1 MDSLHKK
8 WVGRVSTDTERI
20 LGTPL
25 ISIIC
30 FVKDRAS
37 TIRRCVDSVLA
48 QSYPNF
54 ELVVQDGASTDG
66 TLEIVRSY
74 SDPRIKVVSEP
85 DSGPAEGFWKVLNRC
100 EGEIVGT
107 CLSDEELL
115 PDALERAVGHFRRE
129 PYLGAI
135 TCDGFLTDA
144 AGDIIGEFNA
154 GDFNLVDYLFGW
166 YCPFWPGSFFRRQA
180 LIEVGLKTHQ
190 WTIDCLEFEVWC
202 RLATRHEVKYIPERM
217 SKYCTHP
224 AQLSNTQ
231 KYFSEHFDSRAQ
243 VIRTMFS
250 ASGFFGEN
258 ELLLHGC
265 LYNQLFQLYSHVRAY
280 KLKDQIEILERRLR
294 EHVNAHGITGRIRY
308 KEYFDI
314 PEQANP
320 ASPAT
325 DLTTLNSFR
334 KTSSIW
340 VRVALAIPASFRQK
354 LSSSTKQRLRSTL
367 SVAVYFAYNT
377 RNGLRMLWQSLKS
390 IVGANA
396 GEPLPSTRFS
406 PRIYH
411 EVAQIY
417 YARGQIEQAL
427 QLWRKA
433 EPLQDPDID
442 GLACQAMLM
451 SPQTTYER
459 LLQAQ
464 QRWAGRYA
472 RPISTL
478 GPLPGRPYDGARRI
492 RVGYYCAFM
501 DNELVRYMLLGA
513 LEQTDRRR
521 FEIHGYSPSP
531 ASPDVARTFD
541 GFHVTGGL
549 SDERFVRQLRADGL
563 DILVEVSGFSPQHR
577 YAAMASRCAPVQI
590 SYLNH
595 TGTSA
600 VPNLDYVFAD
610 AVSVHPDDD
619 RFFTEK
625 VWRLPGSFLCY
636 NYDPAR
642 LPPVSAPPSLRNGH
656 VTFGYFGSG
665 GKVSLRIVEL
675 WAQIMRHVPN
685 SVFFI
690 RNAHLDRAS
699 HREYLQECFARY
711 GIPAERLRILGSTN
725 RLGVLRDYADV
736 DISLDTWP
744 YCGGNTIAEPIWQ
757 GVPVITLKGSRF
769 SSRYGAALVM
779 AAGCPELVANT
790 ADEYVDIAVKLAR
803 SPERLNHYRENL
815 RGMAKQ
821 HGLSDTRALARKLEA
836 AYVAMVERSAAER
849 PQLA

>member
-8 WVGRVSTDTERI
+8 WMGRVSTDTERI

-25 ISIIC
+25 VSIFC

-37 TIRRCVDSVLA
+37 TIRRCIDSVLA
-48 QSYPNF
+48 QSYRNF
-54 ELVVQDGASTDG
+54 EFVVQDAASTDG
-66 TLEIVRSY
+66 TLEILRSY
-74 SDPRIKVVSEP
+74 SDPRVKVVSES
-85 DSGPAEGFWKVLNRC
+85 DSGPAEGFWKALNRC
-100 EGEIVGT
+100 QGDIIGT

-115 PDALERAVGHFRRE
+115 PDAVERAVKHFQKE

-135 TCDGFLTDA
+135 TCDGFLTDV
-144 AGDIIGEFNA
+144 AGKVIDEFNA

-180 LIEVGLKTHQ
+180 LIEIGLKTHK
-190 WTIDCLEFEVWC
+190 WTIECLEFEVWC
-202 RLATRHEVKYIPERM
+202 RLATRHEVKYVPERM

-224 AQLSNTQ
+224 TQLSNTQ
-231 KYFSEHFDSRAQ
+231 KYFIEHFESRAR

-250 ASGFFGEN
+250 AAGFFGEN
-258 ELLLHGC
+258 ELLLQGC
-265 LYNQLFQLYSHVRAY
+265 LYNQLYLLYSHVRAH
-280 KLKDQIEILERRLR
+280 KLEEQMETLERRLR
-294 EHVNAHGITGRIRY
+294 EHVNALGIADRIRY

-314 PEQANP
+314 AEEAT
-320 ASPAT
+320 SPGAAT
-325 DLTTLNSFR
+325 DVTTLHSFR

-340 VRVALAIPASFRQK
+340 VRVALAIPPSIRQK
-354 LSSSTKQRLRSTL
+354 ISSSTKKRLRSTL
-367 SVAVYFAYNT
+367 VIAVFFAYNART
-377 RNGLRMLWQSLKS
+377 GLRMLWQSVRSML
-390 IVGANA
+390 GASVA
-396 GEPLPSTRFS
+396 DPLPSTRFS
-406 PRIYH
+406 PKIYH

-433 EPLQDPDID
+433 EALHDPEID
-442 GLACQAMLM
+442 GIACQAMLM
-451 SPQTTYER
+451 SPLTTYDR

-464 QRWAGRYA
+464 GRWANRYA

-478 GPLPGRPYDGARRI
+478 GPLIERAYDDARI
-492 RVGYYCAFM
+492 RVGYYCSFM
-501 DNELVRYMLLGA
+501 DSDTIRFMMLPVIGNRDP
-513 LEQTDRRR
+513 ER
-521 FEIHGYSPSP
+521 FEVFAYSPSP
-531 ASPDVARTFD
+531 LASDVAGGFD
-541 GFHVTGGL
+541 HVRATGPV
-549 SDERFVRQLRADGL
+549 SDAKFVEQVRADQI
-563 DILVEVSGFSPQHR
+563 DIFVEMSGFSLQNR
-577 YAAMASRCAPVQI
+577 FSAMASRCAPVQI

-610 AVSVHPDDD
+610 EASVHHDEDH
-619 RFFTEK
+619 FFTET

-636 NYDPAR
+636 NYDSAV
-642 LPPVSAPPSLRNGH
+642 LPPVSDPPTLRNAH

-675 WAQIMRHVPN
+675 WAEIMRQVPN

-690 RNAHLDRAS
+690 RNAHLNS
-699 HREYLQECFARY
+699 LSNREYLQECFGRY
-711 GIPAERLRILGSTN
+711 GIPAEQLRIFGSTN
-725 RLGVLRDYADV
+725 RPGILRDYAEV

-744 YCGGNTIAEPIWQ
+744 YCGGNTIAESIWQ

-769 SSRYGAALVM
+769 SSRYGASLVT

-790 ADEYVDIAVKLAR
+790 ADEYVDIAIKLAQ
-803 SPERLNHYRENL
+803 SPDRLVHYRQNL

-821 HGLSDTRALARKLEA
+821 HGLSDPRALASKLEA
-836 AYVAMVERSAAER
+836 AYIAMVKRAQS
-849 PQLA
+849 

>member
-8 WVGRVSTDTERI
+8 WMGRVSTDTERI

-25 ISIIC
+25 VSIIC

-37 TIRRCVDSVLA
+37 TIKRCIDSVLA
-48 QSYPNF
+48 QSYRNF
-54 ELVVQDGASTDG
+54 ELVVQDAVSTDG
-66 TLEIVRSY
+66 TLEIIRSY
-74 SDPRIKVVSEP
+74 SDPRLKVVSEP

-100 EGEIVGT
+100 QGDIIGT

-115 PDALERAVGHFRRE
+115 PDAVERAVKHFQKE

-135 TCDGFLTDA
+135 TCDGFVTDA
-144 AGDIIGEFNA
+144 AGKVINEFNA

-166 YCPFWPGSFFRRQA
+166 YSPFWPGSFFRRQA
-180 LIEVGLKTHQ
+180 LIEIGLKTHK
-190 WTIDCLEFEVWC
+190 WTIDCLEFEIWC
-202 RLATRHEVKYIPERM
+202 RLATRHEVKYVPERM

-224 AQLSNTQ
+224 TQLSNTQ
-231 KYFSEHFDSRAQ
+231 KYFIEHFESRAR

-250 ASGFFGEN
+250 AAGFFGEN

-265 LYNQLFQLYSHVRAY
+265 LYNQLYLLYTHVRAH
-280 KLKDQIEILERRLR
+280 KLKDQMDTLERRLR
-294 EHVNAHGITGRIRY
+294 EHVNALGIADRIRY

-314 PEQANP
+314 AGEAK
-320 ASPAT
+320 SPGTAT

-340 VRVALAIPASFRQK
+340 VRVALAIPPSIRQK
-354 LSSSTKQRLRSTL
+354 IPSSTKKRLRSTL
-367 SVAVYFAYNT
+367 VIAVFLAYNA
-377 RNGLRMLWQSLKS
+377 RNGFRMLWQSVRS
-390 IVGANA
+390 MFGASVA
-396 GEPLPSTRFS
+396 DPLPSTSFS
-406 PRIYH
+406 PKIYH

-433 EPLQDPDID
+433 EALHDPDID

-451 SPQTTYER
+451 SPLTTYDR
-459 LLQAQ
+459 LLHAQ
-464 QRWAGRYA
+464 ERWARHYA

-478 GPLPGRPYDGARRI
+478 GPLNERPYNDARRI

-501 DNELVRYMLLGA
+501 DSELTRYMLTGA
-513 LEQTDRRR
+513 LEQRDRER
-521 FEIHGYSPSP
+521 FEIYGYSPSP
-531 ASPDVARTFD
+531 TSPDIARTFD
-541 GFHVTGGL
+541 KFQITGGL
-549 SDERFVRQLRADGL
+549 SDKKFVHQLRADAL
-563 DILVEVSGFSPQHR
+563 DVLIEISGFSPLHR

-600 VPNLDYVFAD
+600 VPNVDYVFAD
-610 AVSVHPDDD
+610 AVSVHHDED
-619 RFFTEK
+619 RFFTET

-636 NYDPAR
+636 NYDSAV
-642 LPPVSAPPSLRNGH
+642 LPSVSDPPSLRNGH

-665 GKVSLRIVEL
+665 GKVSLRIIEL
-675 WAQIMRHVPN
+675 WAEIMRHVPN

-690 RNAHLDRAS
+690 RNAHLDSPSNRG
-699 HREYLQECFARY
+699 YLQECFGRF
-711 GIPAERLRILGSTN
+711 GVPAEQLRIFGRTSRAGILKG
-725 RLGVLRDYADV
+725 YAEV

-744 YCGGNTIAEPIWQ
+744 YCGGNTIAESIWQ

-769 SSRYGAALVM
+769 SSRYGASLVT

-790 ADEYVDIAVKLAR
+790 ADEYVDIAIKLAQ
-803 SPERLNHYRENL
+803 SPDRLNHYRQNL

-821 HGLSDTRALARKLEA
+821 HGLSDTQALARKLEA
-836 AYVAMVERSAAER
+836 AYVAMIKRAQS
-849 PQLA
+849 